1 MLFCYSEVGADI
13 TITIRRIIISI
24 DDEQPSI
31 RAIIRVAA
39 DNDDTVCNEFP
50 ISIKRRGGRR
60 YHDHEATH
68 HH

>member
-31 RAIIRVAA
+31 RAIISVAA
-39 DNDDTVCNEFP
+39 DNDDTVCNKFP

-60 YHDHEATH
+60 QYDHEPTQQH
-68 HH
+68 